1 MPVPVLRNSKKGMVC
16 SVQLKGYSWASWFR
30 VLGSWLQ
37 KSVRRGEGSMS
48 SLGLTITYLVALAVR
63 VCCVKGRS
71 LPLPHSM
78 GVLASLA

>member
-1 MPVPVLRNSKKGMVC
+1 MAAEVC
-16 SVQLKGYSWASWFR
+16 E
-30 VLGSWLQ
+30 
-37 KSVRRGEGSMS
+37 RGEGSMS